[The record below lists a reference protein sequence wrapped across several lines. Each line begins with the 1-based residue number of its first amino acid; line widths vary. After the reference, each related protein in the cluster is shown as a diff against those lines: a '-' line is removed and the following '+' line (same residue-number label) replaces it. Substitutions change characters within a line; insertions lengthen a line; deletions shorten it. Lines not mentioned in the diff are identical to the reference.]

1 MGKFHLTVH
10 QSKKKG
16 AAQKEVGSFYLAAP
30 TFVKEGEV
38 LFDDGEQG
46 DDWRLEVLIVQD
58 VPVLGHVP
66 RRVEEVLQV
75 PKQLLVLA
83 GQLLPRSP

>member
-1 MGKFHLTVH
+1 MLYGSNILI
-10 QSKKKG
+10 
-16 AAQKEVGSFYLAAP
+16 QKNFACP

-38 LFDDGEQG
+38 LFDNREQG

-58 VPVLGHVP
+58 VPVLGHVS

-83 GQLLPRSP
+83 G

>member
-1 MGKFHLTVH
+1 M
-10 QSKKKG
+10 
-16 AAQKEVGSFYLAAP
+16 AAP

-75 PKQLLVLA
+75 PKQFLVLA
-83 GQLLPRSP
+83 GQLLPCSP

>member
-1 MGKFHLTVH
+1 MLHGSNILIKKNFHFTW
-10 QSKKKG
+10 
-16 AAQKEVGSFYLAAP
+16 P

-38 LFDDGEQG
+38 LFDNREQG

-58 VPVLGHVP
+58 VPVLGHVS
-66 RRVEEVLQV
+66 RWIEEVLQV

-83 GQLLPRSP
+83 G